1 MVSDTKT
8 TTSQIISDAEPKTRK
23 VGILGGTFD
32 PIHYGHIFLAEA
44 ARDRFDL
51 DLVYFMPTDDPYYKP
66 ASKITSFDDRF
77 QMTCLALEG
86 KDRLLPSDFE
96 RVNDTDGFTVNSLTI
111 YKAQFPSDELFFIVG
126 GDSLFTMENW
136 KEIEK
141 IFSMTVI
148 LVNKR
153 KDETKGASGSLAVS
167 SVLSEETAQSSEE
180 TDELDLQIAYLKEKY
195 GARIYNIHAPQFDV
209 SSSQLRA
216 SIREG
221 ENVDDYLPASVIR
234 YIKDKNLYK
243 GS

>member
-1 MVSDTKT
+1 MASDERATCSHIIAGQETKR
-8 TTSQIISDAEPKTRK
+8 RK

-66 ASKITSFDDRF
+66 ASKITSFNDRF

-86 KDRLLPSDFE
+86 REGLIPSDFE
-96 RVNDTDGFTVNSLTI
+96 RVNDTDGYTVNSLTI

-136 KEIEK
+136 KDIEK
-141 IFSMTVI
+141 IFAMTAI

-153 KDETKGASGSLAVS
+153 KDETKGASGNLAVS
-167 SVLSEETAQSSEE
+167 SVLSEETDPSTAE

-195 GARIYNIHAPQFDV
+195 GAKIYNINAPQFDV

-216 SIREG
+216 SISAGQE
-221 ENVDDYLPASVIR
+221 VDDYLPASVIR
-234 YIKDKNLYK
+234 YIKEKNLYK